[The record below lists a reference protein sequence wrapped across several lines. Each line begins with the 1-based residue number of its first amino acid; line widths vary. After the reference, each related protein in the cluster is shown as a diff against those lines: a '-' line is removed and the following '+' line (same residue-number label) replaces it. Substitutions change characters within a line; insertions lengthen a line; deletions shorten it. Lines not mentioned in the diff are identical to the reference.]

1 MSKESTNR
9 RFQLAHYLA
18 VLAIDWDRREAFLRN
33 PKDEMSNAGLNDE
46 EINRLD
52 RQQIHDLLGYLRAFG
67 PKPAIDEQIG
77 EG

>member
-1 MSKESTNR
+1 MSKGTTSR

-18 VLAIDWDRREAFLRN
+18 VLAIDWRRREAFLRN
-33 PKDEMSNAGLNDE
+33 PKKEMLNAGLNDG
-46 EINRLD
+46 EIARLD
-52 RQQIHDLLGYLRAFG
+52 RDQIHELLRYLRAYG